1 MTGSDV
7 FVVGHVAGA
16 HGIRGEVVIHFH
28 DGTDRELKNGDP
40 IHLSLPGKPPASY
53 RIITARPHK
62 GRYIVALDAVTD
74 RNHAETLTGAEVTV
88 ERSSL
93 PALQDDEYYWKDL
106 IGLSVYRLDESYL
119 GILTAVFPTGG
130 NDVYVVRNGDEEFLV
145 PALAW
150 VVLAVDVDAGTMT
163 VDLPEGL

>member
-16 HGIRGEVVIHFH
+16 HGIRGEVVIHLH
-28 DGTDRELKNGDP
+28 DGTDRELTKGDP

-53 RIITARPHK
+53 RIISARPHK
-62 GRYIVALDAVTD
+62 GRYIVALDDVAD
-74 RNHAETLTGAEVTV
+74 RNHAETLAGAAVIV
-88 ERSSL
+88 ARSSL
-93 PALQDDEYYWKDL
+93 PALEDDEYYWEDL
-106 IGLSVYRLDESYL
+106 IGLAVYSIDASYL
-119 GILTAVFPTGG
+119 GALTAVFRTGS
-130 NDVYVVRNGDEEFLV
+130 NDVYVVRNGDDEILI

-150 VVLAVDVDAGTMT
+150 VVVAVDVDAGTMT